1 MTLDVLISTMGYDG
15 IKRVVAMNLPRVDN
29 VKYIV
34 SWQLPGDD
42 FPGVIPQELMREDV
56 NVYQLNSRG
65 ISLNR
70 NNAFDNSTADICLTA
85 DDDLKY
91 TPEQLKSVITAFEN
105 NPDVDI
111 ATFKY
116 SGNDKKWYSKRE
128 FDLSKPDRGYYVS
141 AIEMAFRRE
150 KTIGIVRFNE
160 LFGPGEHLLQAAEE
174 TIFLHQ
180 ALSHGLK
187 GRYFPVTITHHE
199 SVSTGSRQLTAGVLM
214 ANGAY
219 FAIAYPVTALLRI
232 PLFAWRN
239 YRRGLT
245 KLFPAMLHLFKGYI
259 YGKRNF
265 NHDGTI
271 KPQT

>member
-70 NNAFDNSTADICLTA
+70 NNAIDNSTADICLTA

-91 TPEQLKSVITAFEN
+91 TPEQLKSVIATFEN

-116 SGNDKKWYSKRE
+116 SGNDKK
-128 FDLSKPDRGYYVS
+128 
-141 AIEMAFRRE
+141 
-150 KTIGIVRFNE
+150 
-160 LFGPGEHLLQAAEE
+160 
-174 TIFLHQ
+174 
-180 ALSHGLK
+180 
-187 GRYFPVTITHHE
+187 
-199 SVSTGSRQLTAGVLM
+199 
-214 ANGAY
+214 
-219 FAIAYPVTALLRI
+219 
-232 PLFAWRN
+232 
-239 YRRGLT
+239 
-245 KLFPAMLHLFKGYI
+245 
-259 YGKRNF
+259 
-265 NHDGTI
+265 
-271 KPQT
+271 